1 MTFHQITKLTAA
13 QRSAIRAGAQSF
25 ASRNNLEI
33 DVQSA
38 TWAELQDIKKSA
50 RIAARDVLLEIRDGM
65 SDAVASSLEKAQG
78 ALLELADMVEQEL
91 DSRTARNSRGP
102 SNAVDL
108 SKRPEFEPRSVSAVD
123 GGSYADAPEAYA
135 LENRQSMKA
144 WAQAKDHTHEN
155 VGAGA
160 FLRALTIG
168 ARTDA
173 EQRALAGGTDAA
185 GGYTVPTLTSSDLI
199 DMARSEMVLTQA
211 GARIVPL
218 TTDQTVIAK
227 VLSSPSPA
235 FRAENGVVTESD
247 PTFGAVTLAPKSIAV
262 MVKASIE
269 LMQDSVNLEQELPL
283 ILARAL
289 AVEIDRVGLVGSGT
303 GNEPKGIVHY
313 AGLTSNTFAGGALTG
328 YAPLINARG
337 ALHGAN
343 EKLTGFIMASR
354 DENAFAGLTD
364 TQQGQP
370 LQMPRALEG
379 VQMLHTTAM
388 PTDGGAGT
396 ESQIIAGDFSQILM
410 GVRSSIR
417 VEVLR
422 ERFMDTLQ
430 FGLICHARIDFAAA
444 RESAFTVLDG
454 VVPA

>member
-1 MTFHQITKLTAA
+1 MTFPKTTKLSAA

-25 ASRNNLEI
+25 ASRNDLEI

-50 RIAARDVLLEIRDGM
+50 RIAARDVLAEVRDGM
-65 SDAVASSLEKAQG
+65 SDAAASSLEKAQG
-78 ALLELADMVEQEL
+78 ALLELADLVEQEL
-91 DSRTARNSRGP
+91 DARTARNSRGP

-108 SKRPEFEPRSVSAVD
+108 SKRPEFEARSCSAVD
-123 GGSYADAPEAYA
+123 GGSYDDAPEAYA

-144 WAQAKDHTHEN
+144 WAQARDHNHEN
-155 VGAGA
+155 VSAGA

-168 ARTDA
+168 ARNDA

-235 FRAENGVVTESD
+235 FRAENSAVTESD

-269 LMQDSVNLEQELPL
+269 LMEDSVNLEQELPL

-303 GNEPKGIVHY
+303 GNEPKGIVNY
-313 AGLTSNTFAGGALTG
+313 TGLTTNTFAGGALTG

-343 EKLTGFIMASR
+343 EKLSGFIMAR
-354 DENAFAGLTD
+354 TDRYARPAVANAAC
-364 TQQGQP
+364 
-370 LQMPRALEG
+370 A
-379 VQMLHTTAM
+379 
-388 PTDGGAGT
+388 
-396 ESQIIAGDFSQILM
+396 
-410 GVRSSIR
+410 
-417 VEVLR
+417 
-422 ERFMDTLQ
+422 
-430 FGLICHARIDFAAA
+430 
-444 RESAFTVLDG
+444 
-454 VVPA
+454 